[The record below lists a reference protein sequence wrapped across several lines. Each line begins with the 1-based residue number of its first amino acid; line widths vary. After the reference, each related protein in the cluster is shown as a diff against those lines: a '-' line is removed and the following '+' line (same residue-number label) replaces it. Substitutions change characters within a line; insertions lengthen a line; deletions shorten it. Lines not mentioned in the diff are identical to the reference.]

1 MSAPRLKAPTNR
13 DGTRRR
19 AATDEEAKALAS
31 SLRLRVLRICLH
43 EPRTNKEIAAILK
56 RDPASILHHV
66 RTLVRTGF
74 LVPGPERRGARG
86 AREVPY
92 SATRKSWQISTPA
105 QDRAMIDT
113 FLEEVALVPAD
124 DVDSARLGL
133 QLSEADMTE
142 FRERLRELLDDF
154 ADRPDDLSQP
164 AWSLF
169 VSLHP
174 DPNRPEDS

>member
-1 MSAPRLKAPTNR
+1 MSAARSKQAAKPAP
-13 DGTRRR
+13 DIRRP
-19 AATDEEAKALAS
+19 ATDAEAKALAS
-31 SLRLRVLRICLH
+31 ALRLRILRICLH
-43 EPRTNKEIAAILK
+43 EPRTNKQIAEILQ
-56 RDPASILHHV
+56 RDPASILYHV

-74 LVPGPERRGARG
+74 LQPQPERRGARN

-92 SATRKSWQISTPA
+92 LATRKSWNISTPA

-113 FLEEVALVPAD
+113 FLEEVALVPAE

-142 FRERLRELLDDF
+142 FRDRLRELLDDF
-154 ADRPDDLSQP
+154 AERPDDPTQP

-174 DPNRPEDS
+174 DPNQG

>member
-1 MSAPRLKAPTNR
+1 
-13 DGTRRR
+13 
-19 AATDEEAKALAS
+19 
-31 SLRLRVLRICLH
+31 LH
-43 EPRTNKEIAAILK
+43 EPHTNKEIAAILN

-74 LVPGPERRGARG
+74 LVPQPERRGARG

-92 SATRKSWQISTPA
+92 RASRKSWHISTPA
-105 QDRAMIDT
+105 QDRAMLDT

-124 DVDSARLGL
+124 QVDSARLGL

-142 FRERLRELLDDF
+142 FRDRLRDLFDEF
-154 ADRPDDLSQP
+154 AQRPDDLTQP

-169 VSLHP
+169 FALHP
-174 DPNRPEDS
+174 DPNSPGSR

>member
-1 MSAPRLKAPTNR
+1 MSAPRLKAATR
-13 DGTRRR
+13 RKVTRRR
-19 AATDEEAKALAS
+19 VATDEEAKALAS
-31 SLRLRVLRICLH
+31 SLRLRILRICLH
-43 EPRTNKEIAAILK
+43 EPHTNKEIAAILR
-56 RDPASILHHV
+56 RDPASTLHHV

-74 LVPGPERRGARG
+74 LEPQTERRGARG

-92 SATRKSWQISTPA
+92 RATRKSWKVSTPA

-113 FLEEVALVPAD
+113 FLEEVSLVPAD
-124 DVDSARLGL
+124 QVDSARLGL
-133 QLSEADMTE
+133 QLSDADMTE

-169 VSLHP
+169 LSIHP
-174 DPNRPEDS
+174 DPNQPD